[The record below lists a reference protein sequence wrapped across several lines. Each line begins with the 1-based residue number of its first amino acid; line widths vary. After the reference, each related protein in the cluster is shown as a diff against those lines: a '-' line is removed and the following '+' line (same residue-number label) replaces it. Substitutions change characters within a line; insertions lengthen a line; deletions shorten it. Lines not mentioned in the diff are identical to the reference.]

1 MDNNQTKQAFAQE
14 KVEQEKRDQDKC
26 THLAYGLLVRREHAR
41 QELYWKLK
49 QRPSCKH
56 VDLDVLL
63 DQLEVENYLSDE
75 RYTEVA
81 VRYDI
86 SKGYGPTKIAYRLRE
101 KSVNDVY
108 IQRYLYAQDI
118 DWVLLITTVRQKR
131 FGVAIPNDLKARAK
145 QSRFL
150 AGRGFTT
157 DMIRNEL
164 SL

>member
-1 MDNNQTKQAFAQE
+1 MSDE
-14 KVEQEKRDQDKC
+14 KIIDQQKC
-26 THLAYGLLVRREHAR
+26 ADLAYGLLVRREHSR

-49 QRPSCKH
+49 QRLPCKQ
-56 VDLDVLL
+56 VDLDGLL
-63 DQLEVENYLSDE
+63 DQLEAENYLSDK
-75 RYTEVA
+75 RYTEAA

-86 SKGYGPTKIAYRLRE
+86 TKGYGPAKIAYRLRE
-101 KSVNDVY
+101 KGVNEVY

-131 FGVAIPNDLKARAK
+131 FGVEIPRAIKERAK

-157 DMIRNEL
+157 DMIRTEL
-164 SL
+164 AL

>member
-1 MDNNQTKQAFAQE
+1 MDSKQTEQE
-14 KVEQEKRDQDKC
+14 LDQKIEQEKRDQKHC

-41 QELYWKLK
+41 QELYWKLR
-49 QRPSCKH
+49 QRPSCKQ
-56 VDLDVLL
+56 VDLDALL
-63 DQLEVENYLSDE
+63 DQLEAENYLSDE

-101 KSVNDVY
+101 KGVNDVY
-108 IQRYLYAQDI
+108 IQRYLYAPDR
-118 DWVLLITTVRQKR
+118 DWILLMTTVRQKR
-131 FGVAIPNDLKARAK
+131 FGVAIPRDIKDQAK

-150 AGRGFTT
+150 TGRGFTT

-164 SL
+164 FL

>member
-1 MDNNQTKQAFAQE
+1 MDNHQTKQVLDQE
-14 KVEQEKRDQDKC
+14 KLEQEKRDQDKC
-26 THLAYGLLVRREHAR
+26 TQLAYGLLVRREHAR

-49 QRPSCKH
+49 QRPSCKQ

-63 DQLEVENYLSDE
+63 DQLEAENYLSDE
-75 RYTEVA
+75 RYAEVA

-101 KSVNDVY
+101 KGVDDVY

-118 DWVLLITTVRQKR
+118 NWILLITTVRQKR
-131 FGVAIPNDLKARAK
+131 FGVTIPNDLKDRAK

-150 AGRGFTT
+150 TGRGFTT

>member
-1 MDNNQTKQAFAQE
+1 MDNNQTKQ
-14 KVEQEKRDQDKC
+14 EQEKRDEDKC

-49 QRPSCKH
+49 QRPSCKL

-63 DQLEVENYLSDE
+63 DQLEAENYLSDK
-75 RYTEVA
+75 RYAEVA
-81 VRYDI
+81 VRYDL

-101 KSVNDVY
+101 KGVNDVY

-118 DWVLLITTVRQKR
+118 DWILLITTVRQKR
-131 FGVAIPNDLKARAK
+131 FGIAIPNDLKDRAK

>member
-1 MDNNQTKQAFAQE
+1 MDNNQTKE
-14 KVEQEKRDQDKC
+14 GSEQEQRDQDKC

-49 QRPSCKH
+49 QRPSCRH
-56 VDLDVLL
+56 VDLDILL
-63 DQLEVENYLSDE
+63 DQLEAENYLSDE

-86 SKGYGPTKIAYRLRE
+86 SKGYGPTKIACRLRE
-101 KSVNDVY
+101 KGVNDVY

-118 DWVLLITTVRQKR
+118 NWILLITTVRQKR
-131 FGVAIPNDLKARAK
+131 FGIAIPNDLKDRAK

>member
-1 MDNNQTKQAFAQE
+1 MDNNQPE
-14 KVEQEKRDQDKC
+14 QDKC
-26 THLAYGLLVRREHAR
+26 THLAYGLLVRREHSR

-49 QRPSCKH
+49 QRPSCQQ

-63 DQLEVENYLSDE
+63 DQLEAENYLSDE
-75 RYTEVA
+75 RYAEVA

-86 SKGYGPTKIAYRLRE
+86 SKGYGPTKIAYRLRQ
-101 KSVNDVY
+101 KGVNDQF
-108 IQRYLYAQDI
+108 IQRYLYTPDI
-118 DWVLLITTVRQKR
+118 DWVLLISTVRQKR
-131 FGVAIPNDLKARAK
+131 FGVAIPCDIKDRAK

-150 AGRGFTT
+150 TGRGFTT

>member
-1 MDNNQTKQAFAQE
+1 MDNNQTKEALDQE
-14 KVEQEKRDQDKC
+14 KLAQEKRDQDKC

-56 VDLDVLL
+56 VDLDILL
-63 DQLEVENYLSDE
+63 DQLEAENYLSDE

-101 KSVNDVY
+101 KGVNDVY

-118 DWVLLITTVRQKR
+118 DWSLLITTVRQKR
-131 FGVAIPNDLKARAK
+131 FGIAIPNDLKDRAK